1 MLSPKIRQARRGKSD
16 FLQPIW
22 AVWRVCWQMGAD
34 TRLAACCGHM
44 GRAFWR
50 HLGGRQPLIGRLL
63 GSVGVRPDTVRGRW
77 PM

>member
-34 TRLAACCGHM
+34 TRLAACCSHM